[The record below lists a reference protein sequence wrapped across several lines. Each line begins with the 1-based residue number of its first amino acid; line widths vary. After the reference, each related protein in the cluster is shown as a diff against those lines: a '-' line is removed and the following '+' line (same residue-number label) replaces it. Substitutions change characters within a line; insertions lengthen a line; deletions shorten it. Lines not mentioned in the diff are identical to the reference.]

1 MGARVRDGWGPWGSC
16 LLGDTEGRRQMA
28 LEHPPHERQNVN
40 TGGVGI
46 RQDGQTIWGAS
57 KSFWISGQSVWVP
70 ITTIWLFSA
79 LSNGANGPFPGRLPK
94 DPLCRWW
101 ADTYRP
107 QGRASP
113 VTGAQKPQASRML
126 VGLSCRGTA
135 LGAKAGVR

>member
-1 MGARVRDGWGPWGSC
+1 M
-16 LLGDTEGRRQMA
+16 LGDTEERRQTA
-28 LEHPPHERQNVN
+28 LEHPPHERQNV
-40 TGGVGI
+40 TLGGMGV
-46 RQDGQTIWGAS
+46 RQDGQAIWVAS

-79 LSNGANGPFPGRLPK
+79 PSNVPNGPFPGRLPK
-94 DPLCRWW
+94 DPLCHWW

-113 VTGAQKPQASRML
+113 VTGAQKPWASRML
-126 VGLSCRGTA
+126 VGLLCKGAA